1 LKKLEGAIDTATM
14 VRLNAR
20 AELDKVPFADVAREF
35 LGATA
40 QRRNTFWVALFA
52 PDFGRLLAEHVGL
65 VFGSLAL
72 AALVGIPLGLL
83 AARVRRLAQPVL
95 MFAGLLQTIPSLALL
110 AVLIPLTGSIG
121 VWPAM
126 IALFLYALLP
136 IVRNTHAGLL
146 EVPRGLVQAATA
158 LGLSARQVLARVE
171 LPLAAPVIL
180 AGLKTSAVIN
190 VGTATIAAFI
200 GAGGFGERITQGLAL
215 NDHAVLLAGA
225 LPAAALALLVHGAFE
240 LLERRLLVAR

>member
-1 LKKLEGAIDTATM
+1 M

-20 AELDKVPFADVAREF
+20 AELDKVSFADVAREF
-35 LGATA
+35 LGSGT
-40 QRRNTFWVALFA
+40 QKKNTFWAALWG
-52 PDFGRLLAEHVGL
+52 PDFGRLLAQHVGL
-65 VFGSLAL
+65 VFGSLAI

-95 MFAGLLQTIPSLALL
+95 VFAGLLQTIPSLALL
-110 AVLIPLTGSIG
+110 AVLIPLTGTIG

-146 EVPRGLVQAATA
+146 GVPRGLVQAGTA
-158 LGLSARQVLARVE
+158 LGLPAGLVLVKIE
-171 LPLAAPVIL
+171 LPLALPVIL

-200 GAGGFGERITQGLAL
+200 GAGGFGERIVQGLAL

-225 LPAAALALLVHGAFE
+225 LPAAALALVVHGAFE
-240 LLERRLLVAR
+240 LVERRLVAR